1 MTKALGW
8 LAFFLALLVITAP
21 LVLPTQAATVQAA
34 GYTPPP
40 QAVGPVVY
48 LEMPDKGKTYRA
60 YQLPTHGI
68 ELEVNYGGG
77 DYWYGHDLGG
87 YSLPLGVPINIFR
100 LADDATVVV
109 HHTGTNLDYTKTW
122 PIYTDAD
129 FAVGYNW
136 IPYWNF
142 ATQSNP

>member
-1 MTKALGW
+1 MSKAVIW
-8 LAFFLALLVITAP
+8 IAILAVILAATAP
-21 LVLPTQAATVQAA
+21 FTLTGQRTVQAA
-34 GYTPPP
+34 ATYAPPP

-48 LEMPDKGKTYRA
+48 LAMPDKGKTYRA